1 VLADGSG
8 LQPAAHTEQASVCPS
23 AEGGGIGRARR
34 ILAVRR
40 RLLHGGAGGDV
51 LTGLLSAPQGER
63 RRRYQPIGQDGE
75 GLPAGM
81 TDSASHPNVFVVF
94 IVGLAEPSSMPDDR
108 VVLAKGTSPRQEVEG
123 DHPGSMLS
131 FASGSAIKRITAG
144 VKARRWFSLP
154 GLLRRPA
161 FTLLVYS
168 LSNERKKAALNW
180 RPQAPHSG
188 HWPV

>member
-1 VLADGSG
+1 MTAGSSC
-8 LQPAAHTEQASVCPS
+8 LHPAAHAEQATVCPS
-23 AEGGGIGRARR
+23 AQGGRIGRARR
-34 ILAVRR
+34 IFAVRR
-40 RLLHGGAGGDV
+40 RLLNGSPGGDV
-51 LTGLLSAPQGER
+51 LTSPLSAMQGER
-63 RRRYQPIGQDGE
+63 RRRRQPIRQDRE
-75 GLPAGM
+75 RLPAGM

-161 FTLLVYS
+161 FTLLVKS
-168 LSNERKKAALNW
+168 WSNEKRILQSAD
-180 RPQAPHSG
+180 
-188 HWPV
+188 

>member
-1 VLADGSG
+1 
-8 LQPAAHTEQASVCPS
+8 
-23 AEGGGIGRARR
+23 
-34 ILAVRR
+34 
-40 RLLHGGAGGDV
+40 
-51 LTGLLSAPQGER
+51 
-63 RRRYQPIGQDGE
+63 
-75 GLPAGM
+75 M

-168 LSNERKKAALNW
+168 LSNERKKAALNTASPSLTTLAGYFARCW
-180 RPQAPHSG
+180 HRLHTPGWIRH
-188 HWPV
+188 